1 MLCLNGWRLLEKNP
15 VYLDREQTARVP
27 ERVRTVELETV
38 YTIRKPVDPN
48 LSVDKVV
55 DAKVRSILEQRLRE
69 YDGEAKRAFVNLDEN
84 PIWLNEELSSE

>member
-1 MLCLNGWRLLEKNP
+1 MIGNKRHE
-15 VYLDREQTARVP
+15 YRREVQ
-27 ERVRTVELETV
+27 TVELETV

-69 YDGEAKRAFVNLDEN
+69 YDGEAKES
-84 PIWLNEELSSE
+84 IC